1 MHDIY
6 VVCMMYVYW
15 GECVCFYLGAQKTI
29 MLLTFK
35 MYSIKEEFKQKKK
48 TLWHVLVSE
57 HKYIH
62 NLGC

>member
-1 MHDIY
+1 
-6 VVCMMYVYW
+6 MMYVYW

-35 MYSIKEEFKQKKK
+35 MYSIKEEFKQKEK
-48 TLWHVLVSE
+48 TLRHVLVSE